1 MLECKAVLP
10 LMTTET
16 GMIMAAIEESLN
28 QHLAR
33 FQQLLTRSALVARR
47 YIEAEAA
54 TPISDAARERA
65 QNVLSYTLKAAEAWP
80 ATRDLLLALAPRMEL
95 AGYRTEWLP
104 FLEDGV
110 AQSQRLGDQT
120 AEAALQLH
128 CGYLYRLISNY
139 AQAQNCLRASVT
151 YYAALGDTEGQA
163 RALNQLAYLAWQ
175 QHQYA
180 EAEHLAHEAINIVDD
195 MALEKAV
202 SLSALGLVA
211 HNRGRYTEAEA
222 HHFDALLIRTDHRVD
237 KEIAWSLQNL
247 GIAAGA
253 QGKYAIAIEY
263 YERALTLLN
272 TVHDPAHSAII
283 QMNLGV
289 AYYHQSNYS
298 QALEILTA
306 AEQSLHRVSDEYNLA
321 KLLTTKGLCYLAQ
334 YQWEFAEQA
343 FQASTD
349 LFQQLGDLSWYLNA
363 YDGLGISYLEQEQ
376 FEQAL
381 AIFQTIVTQLPKIE
395 GTPAYTYLTTT
406 LATQIAQAEAKQVER
421 GKSVYLPSRNQG

>member
-1 MLECKAVLP
+1 MVV
-10 LMTTET
+10 
-16 GMIMAAIEESLN
+16 EEERGN
-28 QHLAR
+28 PYLAR
-33 FQQLLTRSALVARR
+33 FHHFLIRSAVVARHHV
-47 YIEAEAA
+47 ETEAA
-54 TPISDAARERA
+54 TTPLSDAARSRA

-80 ATRDLLLALAPRMEL
+80 ATRDLLLALAPKMAL
-95 AGYRTEWLP
+95 TGYRTEWLP
-104 FLEDGV
+104 YLEDGV
-110 AQSQRLGDQT
+110 AQSQRLGDR
-120 AEAALQLH
+120 AAAATLQFH
-128 CGYLYRLISNY
+128 CGYLHRLISNY
-139 AQAQNCLRASVT
+139 AQAQTFLTASAT
-151 YYAALGDTEGQA
+151 HYAALDDAEGQA

-175 QHQYA
+175 QHRYA
-180 EAEHLAHEAINIVDD
+180 EAERLAYAALKIVDD

-222 HHFDALLIRTDHRVD
+222 HHFDALLIRMDHRVD
-237 KEIAWSLQNL
+237 QEIAWSLQNL

-263 YERALTLLN
+263 YERALALLN
-272 TVHDPAHSAII
+272 TVHDPAHGAII

-289 AYYHQSNYS
+289 AYYHQSHYS
-298 QALEILTA
+298 QALAILTA

-334 YQWEFAEQA
+334 EQWALAEQA
-343 FQASTD
+343 FQVSTD
-349 LFQQLGDLSWYLNA
+349 LFQQLGDRSWYLNA
-363 YDGLGISYLEQEQ
+363 YDGLGISYLEQGQ
-376 FEQAL
+376 FERAL

-421 GKSVYLPSRNQG
+421 GKSVYLPSRKQG